1 MRRIAL
7 LVLLLFVA
15 TACTPS
21 YNDPKPPR
29 PTKGNPK
36 AQVTVE
42 EFGDFQCP
50 ACGAAYPL
58 FKQLQEKY
66 GERTLW
72 KYYHFPLTQIHPF
85 AFNASLASECANDQG
100 KFWEYHDLLYENQTR
115 LTNGDL
121 NTYAQQLGL
130 KIESFKACY
139 KSRTKTATVRADMAF
154 GDSKGINSTPS
165 IVLNGQIVDDWTTLG
180 ERLAAFL
187 ATSTPS

>member
-1 MRRIAL
+1 MQRIAL
-7 LVLLLFVA
+7 LVLLLFIA

-21 YNDPKPPR
+21 YNDPKPSR

-36 AQVTVE
+36 AQVVVE

-50 ACGAAYPL
+50 ACGAAYPV

-66 GERTLW
+66 GERIFW

-100 KFWEYHDLLYENQTR
+100 KFWEYHDLLYENQAR

-130 KIESFKACY
+130 NMESFKACY
-139 KSRTKTATVRADMAF
+139 KSRAKTSTVRGDMAL

-165 IVLNGQIVDDWTTLG
+165 IVLNSQIVNDWTTLG
-180 ERLAAFL
+180 ERLAAFF